1 MKTIKETQNELAFD
15 KLHQNGTPL
24 TLQKYLIT
32 VSKRKSISDVL
43 YKISVA
49 IFAFEVLESFQTK
62 ILYFLLTTTNK
73 VVNQQ

>member
-24 TLQKYLIT
+24 TLQNYLIT
-32 VSKRKSISDVL
+32 VSKIKSISDVL

-49 IFAFEVLESFQTK
+49 IFAFEVLLSSLKYYIFC
-62 ILYFLLTTTNK
+62 
-73 VVNQQ
+73 